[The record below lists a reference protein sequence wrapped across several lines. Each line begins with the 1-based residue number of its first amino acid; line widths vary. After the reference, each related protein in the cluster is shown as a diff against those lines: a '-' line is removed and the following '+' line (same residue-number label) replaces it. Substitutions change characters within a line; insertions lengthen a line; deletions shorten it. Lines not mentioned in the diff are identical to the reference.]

1 MSCINI
7 FCQVTDGDAEGDTGG
22 EAGRDGGGETEVGRA
37 VEAGGDGEG
46 ETGGSQVRLK
56 E

>member
-1 MSCINI
+1 MIVAFQIVPLFICHVSIY

-22 EAGRDGGGETEVGRA
+22 EAG
-37 VEAGGDGEG
+37 GDGEG
-46 ETGGSQVRLK
+46 EAGGSQVRLK